1 MSNGGMPRQRVAR
14 AERPL
19 LALPTLSDLRAK
31 LFFEIADHRSYGT
44 VRVLPQ
50 KLLAARKFSLKFQP
64 DLRLDH
70 SYTTDEPS

>member
-14 AERPL
+14 APCPL
-19 LALPTLSDLRAK
+19 LALQLSDVRAK
-31 LFFEIADHRSYGT
+31 LFFEISDHRSYGT